1 MRLGSNEATSAPKNC
16 ALKMKTNR
24 GGKKILRKISTSAN
38 TAVAMAS
45 VLANARG
52 RIVIMK
58 PYLMLGEC
66 RVKCNVAEGLSR
78 GWTWKTATLTLRLNY
93 SCCLGS
99 IEHGRVPVD

>member
-1 MRLGSNEATSAPKNC
+1 MRSGSNEATSAPKNC

-38 TAVAMAS
+38 TAVVMAS

-58 PYLMLGEC
+58 PYPMLGEC
-66 RVKCNVAEGLSR
+66 RVKCNLKQKEPPNM
-78 GWTWKTATLTLRLNY
+78 RLVLDVRN
-93 SCCLGS
+93 CFQLKAKLLLLP
-99 IEHGRVPVD
+99 RFD